1 MIARKNRRKSAGFTL
16 IELIVVVTIIGILA
30 SIAVVNVINAG
41 RRAREA
47 ALKHDL
53 SAMRKAIDDF
63 YADKQKYPSSLQD
76 LVEAKYLRA
85 IPKNPISGKS
95 EDWEPVMQDASDVD
109 PGADPNPNADT
120 TPGMI
125 DVKSPPIPPNEFL
138 DDHTP
143 YDEF

>member
-1 MIARKNRRKSAGFTL
+1 MKAAADRRKESGFTL

-47 ALKHDL
+47 ALRHDL
-53 SAMRKAIDDF
+53 SAMRKAIDDY
-63 YADKQKYPSSLQD
+63 YADKQKYPPGLQD

-85 IPKNPISGKS
+85 IPKNPISGKA
-95 EDWEPVMQDASDVD
+95 EDWDPVMQDPTAED
-109 PGADPNPNADT
+109 PGSDPNPAADS
-120 TPGMI
+120 TPGMV

-143 YDEF
+143 YDQF